1 MSARATCRYA
11 LVGFLF
17 LGALVLLP
25 GSEGNS
31 IELLKYNHL
40 NANKENQLEYII
52 QNPTP
57 GELDYELDFSVYSL
71 NRQEALAGVSVSRNV
86 ALDSYLSDTVEFPFT
101 IPTSGEYEFR
111 LQATISN
118 GSSSWQ
124 EEVATLLTF
133 REFIADLPLEEYARL
148 DYDASIDN
156 GFWDY
161 DDTLQLVG
169 GDGSQF
175 ATGAV
180 LGPFD
185 TSLLRGA
192 LLHLEHTATPLEGDL
207 RISYALDYDPQ
218 NRYSTEWHDLLLLP
232 DELATISLLELP
244 EAGHFYL
251 RFYAACASGDC
262 GWEITAGGL
271 SGVKRWHDL
280 AVTAGEYTFLGL
292 ESSTTVEVTVENR
305 GIYAQE
311 LGNISAR
318 LAVYE
323 GDTVAE
329 ETFQSIAIEPGETR
343 VFSFTPTLPA
353 PGIYRSLLL
362 VELHDSRLYSNQQ
375 ELFLGHSATTLTPG
389 EDTAFSRAAVLLDA
403 PQLPTAIPYIWHY
416 SFGDRH
422 VLEIESEYLDEL
434 ASSSNVLAA
443 VSLDAYGVALSTLL
457 PPVTVENNWP
467 VFSAE
472 MTDRQPLELGV
483 SLINTGFYTENFVIE
498 YHYSPLF
505 LASVSGPSTALI
517 APGTIATIPVTIM
530 PHASIPQPGSSP
542 VTVTVRLPGVGISEY
557 VTLLLDY
564 REPGFEASEIRLD
577 RHSLLAGQEIR
588 GKLALFNDGFPAD
601 GLRAE
606 VVLLAPSGAE
616 TRLWNS
622 NIEELGHGEEFS
634 ASFSHAAQQGGLFQ
648 LRLEVYQQ
656 DVLLYSALAGQD
668 FRVVAGDG
676 EELAEPPALEIP
688 RPALNMLALLSF
700 LGLAFYTA
708 SSENSRYLSFK
719 LFLPLYTRLRR
730 DTLADEPTRQNLM
743 RYIYVHPGANFTQ
756 LRDHFDLHNGTL
768 SHHLNVLENHSVI
781 ESFRAGR
788 QRLFYPCRA
797 ELTGVVARPLV
808 TSEVQ
813 QQIVMLIKDEPGIT
827 QSMIATRLDMSRQKV
842 NYHVNALTRQ
852 ALIRVERSGRI
863 TRLFPLHFT

>member
-1 MSARATCRYA
+1 MSARATYRYA

-25 GSEGNS
+25 GSEANS

-40 NANKENQLEYII
+40 NANEENQLEYII

-71 NRQEALAGVSVSRNV
+71 DRQEALAGVSVSRNV

-118 GSSSWQ
+118 SSSSWQ

-133 REFIADLPLEEYARL
+133 REFIADLPLEEYTRL

-185 TSLLRGA
+185 TSFLRGP

-207 RISYALDYDPQ
+207 RISYALDYNPQ

-262 GWEITAGGL
+262 GWEITAGNL

-280 AVTAGEYTFLGL
+280 AVTAGEYTFLGI

-329 ETFQSIAIEPGETR
+329 ETFQSIAIEPGKTR

-362 VELHDSRLYSNQQ
+362 VELHDGRLYSNQQ

-389 EDTAFSRAAVLLDA
+389 VDTAFSRAAVLLDA
-403 PQLPTAIPYIWHY
+403 PQLPTTVPYIWHY

-422 VLEIESEYLDEL
+422 VLEIESDYLDEL

-443 VSLDAYGVALSTLL
+443 VSLDAYGVALTTLL

-483 SLINTGFYTENFVIE
+483 SLINTGFYTENFVLE

-517 APGTIATIPVTIM
+517 APGTVATIPVTIT
-530 PHASIPQPGSSP
+530 PHTSIPQPGSSP

-557 VTLLLDY
+557 VTLLLNY

-577 RHSLLAGQEIR
+577 RHSLLVGQEIR

-622 NIEELGHGEEFS
+622 NIEELGHGDEFS
-634 ASFSHAAQQGGLFQ
+634 ASFSHAPQQGGLYQ

-656 DVLLYSALAGQD
+656 DVLLYSALTGQD
-668 FRVVAGDG
+668 FRVVTGDG

-708 SSENSRYLSFK
+708 SSENGRYLGFK

-797 ELTGVVARPLV
+797 ERAGVVARPPV
-808 TSEVQ
+808 TGEVQ